1 MSSLMNCPDCKAK
14 ILSRMGTICPN
25 CGFTVGYFNGTTKRK
40 KYGKFFALTVF
51 APFFSFLTILFAQV
65 NIYSFLIAIAIFFY
79 LTIKACPYNFKD
91 VFASKFEKIFF
102 WIVWGFINGFL
113 LILIIN
119 ILKKGL

>member
-1 MSSLMNCPDCKAK
+1 MSSLMNCPDCKVK

-65 NIYSFLIAIAIFFY
+65 NIYSFLI
-79 LTIKACPYNFKD
+79 K
-91 VFASKFEKIFF
+91 V
-102 WIVWGFINGFL
+102 
-113 LILIIN
+113 LIISN
-119 ILKKGL
+119 LI